1 MYQGLTHKI
10 VLMVTIISTIVIP
23 FSHMISE
30 MHLETSCALLW
41 YICGHHDVFIT
52 SFTFLAHGL
61 CPLVGLVDKTSFYDI
76 SKINASMRF
85 LGNQLCIFY

>member
-10 VLMVTIISTIVIP
+10 VFMVSINSIIVIP

-30 MHLETSCALLW
+30 MHLEKACALLW
-41 YICGHHDVFIT
+41 IICGHHDVFVS

-61 CPLVGLVDKTSFYDI
+61 CHVSW
-76 SKINASMRF
+76 SA
-85 LGNQLCIFY
+85 